1 MPAAASVP
9 TIVDCHGAYQL
20 NPPFCCQHHHGHGC
34 CLNYHPNHVI
44 APYCSHY
51 ERQPLSVMSG
61 SVADQIVSNAA
72 PINMLGDD
80 VSSVS
85 NVSLIPHSTSLSM
98 LTANA
103 TASNS
108 SPPHGNL
115 PHVQE
120 NTDEVVKKQ
129 TIFCND
135 ALSKSEAPLR
145 APPTG
150 GFTLHLSRMPVSI
163 EFLTL
168 SSNAEKPSTTAP
180 PLGPFQRLYHGND
193 MIDKDNIK
201 AVCLSVG
208 APHLEGS
215 QSILPAN
222 TSDQVISYD
231 GGSRFS
237 VASSDSVGT
246 ETFSSNVYPCTR
258 ARDVYFA
265 NSSSRNAPESV
276 SIPNLNVN
284 ETRSFDV
291 QARTTHSNVD
301 LRNDESNTTGLFG
314 DYPDQYIANL
324 LYNMPELRHDPEID
338 LLIRDIRL
346 VRGGV

>member
-9 TIVDCHGAYQL
+9 TIVDCHGAYQM
-20 NPPFCCQHHHGHGC
+20 NPLFCCQHHYVHGC

-44 APYCSHY
+44 APYCC
-51 ERQPLSVMSG
+51 QPISIRPG
-61 SVADQIVSNAA
+61 SVADKIVSNAA
-72 PINMLGDD
+72 PISMLGDD
-80 VSSVS
+80 MASVS
-85 NVSLIPHSTSLSM
+85 NVSLVPHSTSLSM

-103 TASNS
+103 TASSS
-108 SPPHGNL
+108 SPPHRKL
-115 PHVQE
+115 SRVHE
-120 NTDEVVKKQ
+120 NTEEVVEKQ

-135 ALSKSEAPLR
+135 SLSKSAAPLG

-168 SSNAEKPSTTAP
+168 SDNTKKPSNTAH
-180 PLGPFQRLYHGND
+180 PLCPFQRIYHGPGND
-193 MIDKDNIK
+193 MIDKDN
-201 AVCLSVG
+201 LSVG
-208 APHLEGS
+208 APHLAGS
-215 QSILPAN
+215 RSILPAN
-222 TSDQVISYD
+222 ISDQVISYD
-231 GGSRFS
+231 GASRSS

-246 ETFSSNVYPCTR
+246 ETFSSNVYPCI
-258 ARDVYFA
+258 RDVYFA
-265 NSSSRNAPESV
+265 NSSSQNAPESV
-276 SIPNLNVN
+276 SIPNVNVN
-284 ETRSFDV
+284 ETRTFDM
-291 QARTTHSNVD
+291 QARTAHSNVD

-314 DYPDQYIANL
+314 DDPDQYIANL